1 MKPRKES
8 GQVAGQF
15 FMLFVFLQIFSTI
28 NFDLIMQYVQKQTK
42 SLMIITIAFSLIC
55 IVGIMAVSKKF
66 NIWDGKIR
74 ITKKQALIIIFGF
87 LAVKVVAFAG
97 GFLMYN
103 VLGQNAP
110 EDSTQLL
117 EGFQD
122 LPKFLYATC
131 YGVASPIMEENFYR
145 GGFINILFED
155 KKIIGLI
162 LGSFLFSFF
171 HGITNPT
178 LFLFNMFIGL
188 IIGLSYILSEQ
199 IEVPIVIHVLHNLSS
214 IIFIF

>member
-1 MKPRKES
+1 
-8 GQVAGQF
+8 
-15 FMLFVFLQIFSTI
+15 
-28 NFDLIMQYVQKQTK
+28 
-42 SLMIITIAFSLIC
+42 
-55 IVGIMAVSKKF
+55 
-66 NIWDGKIR
+66 
-74 ITKKQALIIIFGF
+74 
-87 LAVKVVAFAG
+87 
-97 GFLMYN
+97 MYN

-162 LGSFLFSFF
+162 LGSFYLAFSRNYKPDS
-171 HGITNPT
+171 ISIQSVYWVN
-178 LFLFNMFIGL
+178 NW
-188 IIGLSYILSEQ
+188 S
-199 IEVPIVIHVLHNLSS
+199 VLHSVRAN
-214 IIFIF
+214 